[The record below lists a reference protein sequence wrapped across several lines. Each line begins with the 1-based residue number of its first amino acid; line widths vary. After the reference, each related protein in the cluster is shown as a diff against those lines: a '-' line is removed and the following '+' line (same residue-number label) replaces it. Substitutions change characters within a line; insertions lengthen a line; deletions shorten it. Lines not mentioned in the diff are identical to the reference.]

1 MRRLLVLLLFSFVF
15 FQSCSIFGVLTS
27 QTTIDPEKS
36 FVLGEG
42 QHGSYTAVIQ
52 NTTNIPVEVFI
63 QKYQSEVSTSLGV
76 LYKGDKQE
84 YSVAKDNRVSF
95 KNLGKRVAVIN
106 IKLNGDTNLS
116 MGYKENN

>member
-1 MRRLLVLLLFSFVF
+1 MKRVLVVVLFSFVF
-15 FQSCSIFGVLTS
+15 FQSCSVFGVLTS
-27 QTTIDPEKS
+27 QTTIEPGKS

-42 QHGSYTAVIQ
+42 EHGSYTASIQ
-52 NTTNIPVEVFI
+52 NTASSPVEVFI

-76 LYKGDKQE
+76 LNKGDQQE
-84 YSVAKDNRVSF
+84 YRVANNNRVSF

-106 IKLNGDTNLS
+106 IKLRGETNLS

>member
-1 MRRLLVLLLFSFVF
+1 MKRALLLFGIIF

-27 QTTIDPEKS
+27 QTTIEPGKS

-42 QHGSYTAVIQ
+42 EHGSYTASIQ
-52 NTTNIPVEVFI
+52 NTTNSPVEVFI

-76 LYKGDKQE
+76 LNKGDKQE
-84 YSVAKDNRVSF
+84 YRVANNNRVSF

-106 IKLNGDTNLS
+106 IKLRGETNLS

>member
-1 MRRLLVLLLFSFVF
+1 MRRVLFLLLFSFVF
-15 FQSCSIFGVLTS
+15 FQSCSIFGALTS

-42 QHGSYTAVIQ
+42 KHGSYTAVIQ
-52 NTTNIPVEVFI
+52 NTTNTPVEVFI

-76 LYKGDKQE
+76 LNKGDKQE
-84 YSVAKDNRVSF
+84 YRVAKDNRVSF

-116 MGYKENN
+116 MGYKENK

>member
-27 QTTIDPEKS
+27 QTTIEPEKS

-63 QKYQSEVSTSLGV
+63 QKYQSEVSASLG
-76 LYKGDKQE
+76 LLNKGDKQE
-84 YSVAKDNRVSF
+84 YRVAKDNRVSF
-95 KNLGKRVAVIN
+95 KNLGKKVAEIN
-106 IKLNGDTNLS
+106 IKLRGETNLS

>member
-1 MRRLLVLLLFSFVF
+1 MRRVLFLLLFSFVF

-27 QTTIDPEKS
+27 QTTIDSEKS

-52 NTTNIPVEVFI
+52 NTTNTPVEVFI

-76 LYKGDKQE
+76 LNKGDKQE

-95 KNLGKRVAVIN
+95 KNLGKEVAVIN

>member
-1 MRRLLVLLLFSFVF
+1 MGRVLFLLLFSFVF
-15 FQSCSIFGVLTS
+15 FQSCSIFAVLTS

-76 LYKGDKQE
+76 LNKGDKRE
-84 YSVAKDNRVSF
+84 YRVAKDNRVSF
-95 KNLGKRVAVIN
+95 KNLGKMVAVIN

>member
-76 LYKGDKQE
+76 LYNGDKQE

>member
-1 MRRLLVLLLFSFVF
+1 MRRVLVFALFSFVF
-15 FQSCSIFGVLTS
+15 FQSCGIFGALTS
-27 QTTIDPEKS
+27 QTSIEPGKS

-42 QHGSYTAVIQ
+42 KHGSYTAVIQ
-52 NTTNIPVEVFI
+52 NNTNIPVEVFI

-76 LYKGDKQE
+76 LNKGDKQE
-84 YSVAKDNRVSF
+84 YRVAKDNRVSF

>member
-1 MRRLLVLLLFSFVF
+1 MRRVLFLLLFSFVF

-36 FVLGEG
+36 VVLGEG
-42 QHGSYTAVIQ
+42 QHGSYTAVVQ
-52 NTTNIPVEVFI
+52 NTNNSPVEVFI

-76 LYKGDKQE
+76 LNKGDKQE
-84 YSVAKDNRVSF
+84 YRVAKDNRVSF
-95 KNLGKRVAVIN
+95 KNLGKKVAEIN
-106 IKLNGDTNLS
+106 IKLRGETNLS

>member
-1 MRRLLVLLLFSFVF
+1 MRRVLFLLLFSFVF

-84 YSVAKDNRVSF
+84 YRVAKDNRVSF